1 MFDFQKEI
9 ELPGQYRC
17 QVGED
22 DHELAYRL
30 TRDALADSDPGPRCF
45 LPDSADGLEPILLAA
60 ISTRVDRSDL
70 NGHEL
75 VELMQAE
82 SRLVSI
88 FEGAKLSSMAEMAH
102 SPPSDDQSEP
112 ERESIPDEF
121 AAMEVAAALTL
132 TRRAAETELGLALS
146 LRGPLLRVG
155 EALKAGALD
164 GRKARLL
171 FRQLDHLSPTTS
183 EAVLDRVLD
192 VAGDLTT
199 GQLSARVARIALELD
214 PTGEEQGYQAGRDD
228 RKVVAGANPDNT
240 GFFALYGADPTEVA
254 SAQRFINMMARH
266 LKTADE
272 TRTLDQIRHDVAI
285 DLLRGKWM
293 NSPGQSGGVQLVVT
307 VETLAGWSE
316 APGDIEGFG
325 PVMAEMARK
334 AAAENAD
341 GDWTFVA
348 VDNGKAVATGTLARR
363 PTAAMKRYLHAN
375 YPTCRFMGCRMPA
388 AECDIDHIHPY
399 SKSGRTALGDLV
411 PLGRH
416 HHRGKHAS
424 EWRPRLREDGSVVWT
439 SPHGHTYVRPR
450 DPPI

>member
-1 MFDFQKEI
+1 MFDFKEI
-9 ELPGQYRC
+9 ELPDQMRSAA
-17 QVGED
+17 GED
-22 DHELAYRL
+22 EVAYQL
-30 TRDALADSDPGPRCF
+30 TCEALADTDTSHRRAF
-45 LPDSADGLEPILLAA
+45 LPDSTEGLDPVLLAA
-60 ISTRVDRSDL
+60 FSCRADRSEM

-75 VELMQAE
+75 VELMAAE
-82 SRLVSI
+82 SKLVSI
-88 FEGAKLSSMAEMAH
+88 LEGAKLVSMAEMAH
-102 SPPSDDQSEP
+102 SPPSDEQSEP
-112 ERESIPDEF
+112 EREPIPDEF
-121 AAMEVAAALTL
+121 AALEVAAALRL

-155 EALKAGALD
+155 EALRAGALD
-164 GRKARLL
+164 SRKARLF
-171 FRQLDHLSPTTS
+171 FRHLDHLSPTTR

-199 GQLSARVARIALELD
+199 GQLRARVARIALELD

-228 RKVVAGANPDNT
+228 RKMTAGANPDNT
-240 GFFALYGADPTEVA
+240 GFIALHGADPTEVA

-266 LKTADE
+266 LKTKDE

-285 DLLRGKWM
+285 DLLRGKWI
-293 NSPGQSGGVQLVVT
+293 SPRQQQPSGVQLIVT
-307 VETLAGWSE
+307 VETLAGMSE

-325 PVMAEMARK
+325 PVMAEIARK
-334 AAAENAD
+334 AAAENVD

-363 PTAAMKRYLHAN
+363 PTAAMMRYLRAS

-399 SKSGRTALGDLV
+399 SKGGRTAIGHLV

-416 HHRGKHAS
+416 HHRGKHATK
-424 EWRPRLREDGSVVWT
+424 WHPQLKQDGSVVWI

-450 DPPI
+450 DPPL